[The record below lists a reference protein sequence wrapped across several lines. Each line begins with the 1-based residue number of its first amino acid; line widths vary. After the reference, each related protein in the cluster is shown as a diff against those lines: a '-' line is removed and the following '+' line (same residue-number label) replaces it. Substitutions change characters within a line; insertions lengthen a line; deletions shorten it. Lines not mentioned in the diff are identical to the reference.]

1 MTDLLESG
9 EEYRQRQVEAML
21 NNANDDHVMEE
32 ENNDSRERDE
42 PPDQNRNVRQRSE
55 LTPLDIN
62 VITNRKMS
70 KTKEITIPSLLQP
83 KIKVNLKNHL
93 NCMMIRMIANKHGS
107 SDSLVRTYNRQ
118 QVGAKVTKMQN
129 YTRLISVII
138 FEKNQPTSRIAYLM
152 EDSQNLTNLW
162 DFHVNIRDHGGITI
176 GTAIRLY
183 HVKPIEKIMA
193 DDCPSIVTNK
203 PAVVLNDPIKLN
215 EVPINFQVTAGIP
228 TAFILN
234 GCTIEIRD
242 SEPFETGCGGLFCDK
257 QRVREVME
265 YGQGCCCF
273 KFSQRRAN
281 MEIIHTIVF
290 DHHSLQEPIY
300 IDEYSST
307 RFSLLFQNSVLNA
320 EVTKESMDMTSK
332 FSDMEEK
339 IEKGVDLI
347 NKNGGFT
354 IIGWYKR
361 GQVQDR
367 TVLIQ
372 KSSENTS
379 KFSNT
384 NNEPSKV
391 DNSEIKIHPCVIC
404 PSNDEFYNKKSNLT
418 KNLNEIKFDVKELMS
433 GVE

>member
-21 NNANDDHVMEE
+21 NNANDDHIMEE

-62 VITNRKMS
+62 VITNRKMR

-281 MEIIHTIVF
+281 MEIIHTVVF
-290 DHHSLQEPIY
+290 EHKSLKEPVY

-339 IEKGVDLI
+339 
-347 NKNGGFT
+347 N
-354 IIGWYKR
+354 
-361 GQVQDR
+361 
-367 TVLIQ
+367 
-372 KSSENTS
+372 
-379 KFSNT
+379 
-384 NNEPSKV
+384 
-391 DNSEIKIHPCVIC
+391 
-404 PSNDEFYNKKSNLT
+404 
-418 KNLNEIKFDVKELMS
+418 
-433 GVE
+433 

>member
-1 MTDLLESG
+1 ME
-9 EEYRQRQVEAML
+9 
-21 NNANDDHVMEE
+21 EE
-32 ENNDSRERDE
+32 ENNRRQRDE
-42 PPDQNRNVRQRSE
+42 PLHQGRNVRQRYE
-55 LTPLDIN
+55 LTPLDNN
-62 VITNRKMS
+62 VLRNRKMS
-70 KTKEITIPSLLQP
+70 RTNEITIPSLLQP
-83 KIKVNLKNHL
+83 KIKINLKNHL
-93 NCMMIRMIANKHGS
+93 NCMMICMIANKHGS
-107 SDSLVRTYNRQ
+107 SDSLVRTYNKQ

-162 DFHVNIRDHGGITI
+162 DFHINIRDHGGITI

-215 EVPINFQVTAGIP
+215 EVLINFQVTAGIP
-228 TAFILN
+228 TAFVLN
-234 GCTIEIRD
+234 NCTIDIRD

-273 KFSQRRAN
+273 KFSERRAN
-281 MEIIHTIVF
+281 MEIIHTVVF
-290 DHHSLQEPIY
+290 KHISLKEPVY

-332 FSDMEEK
+332 FSDMEDK
-339 IEKGVDLI
+339 IENGVDLI

-372 KSSENTS
+372 KSNENIS
-379 KFSNT
+379 KYSNT

-391 DNSEIKIHPCVIC
+391 DNSEIKIHPCVIR
-404 PSNDEFYNKKSNLT
+404 PTNEEFYKESSDLT
-418 KNLNEIKFDVKELMS
+418 KTLNEIKFDVKELMT